1 MVASSN
7 NTRRFVPISV
17 NKANIFVLQLM
28 YGLTF
33 INILTANNILLWR
46 LVLKMKKTQT
56 NIFFIFLSVSDIL
69 VALTSIPV
77 LSLALF
83 NPLTPG
89 CLIPCD
95 VFIFFNYFPYAYS
108 WLLTSAI
115 ALDRCLLITKKYKFE
130 RSRSKTRTF
139 GIALILLVF
148 EFVLSFAYTFIQAEA
163 KILSQSLIEAI
174 CIFITISSYLYSW
187 YYVRKSTNNEATNHG
202 NVNNTSARLTRVIAY
217 IFFCQV
223 VLTFPQWMNL
233 LTIATL
239 AVKITVKILINR
251 RATYRWMM
259 ILRFQSCYL
268 NAFILLYN
276 QYKEYKISRRRIGPS
291 QFARNFRLKE
301 NASNT
306 STTTT

>member
-1 MVASSN
+1 MEASSN
-7 NTRRFVPISV
+7 NTRRFVPILY

-33 INILTANNILLWR
+33 INILTVNSILLWR
-46 LVLKMKKTQT
+46 LVLKMKKTQS

-69 VALTSIPV
+69 VALTSVPV
-77 LSLALF
+77 FSLALF

-95 VFIFFNYFPYAYS
+95 VFLFFNYFPYSYS

-115 ALDRCLLITKKYKFE
+115 ALDRCLLITKKYTHE
-130 RSRSKTRTF
+130 RSRSKIRVI
-139 GIALILLVF
+139 GIALILLIF
-148 EFVLSFAYTFIQAEA
+148 EVAFSFAYTFIKAGTTIMLQF
-163 KILSQSLIEAI
+163 LIEAI
-174 CIFITISSYLYSW
+174 CIFTTILSYLYSW
-187 YYVRKSTNNEATNHG
+187 HYVRKSTNNEATNHG
-202 NVNNTSARLTRVIAY
+202 DVNNTSTRLTRVIAY

-233 LTIATL
+233 LAIVTSAI
-239 AVKITVKILINR
+239 KITARILIKR

-268 NAFILLYN
+268 NAIILLYN
-276 QYKEYKISRRRIGPS
+276 QYKEYKISRRRIDPS
-291 QFARNFRLKE
+291 RFTRNFRLRE